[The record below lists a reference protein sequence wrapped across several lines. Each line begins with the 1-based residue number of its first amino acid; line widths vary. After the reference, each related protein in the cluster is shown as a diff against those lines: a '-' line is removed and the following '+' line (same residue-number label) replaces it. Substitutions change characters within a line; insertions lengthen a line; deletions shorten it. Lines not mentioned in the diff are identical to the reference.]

1 MMNGTK
7 LYAGLLAGSAI
18 GVLSSLPFVNL
29 ANCCCL
35 WIFGGGM
42 LASYLYQQNQD
53 EPIAVSDALAV
64 GAIAAVCA
72 AVVGLVV
79 SIPINYVT
87 APILQRVVARALE
100 SSQDVP
106 TELRDVLENVS
117 MSGAG
122 LVASFVLWLV
132 VYLFVVPAG
141 ALIGG
146 LMFQKKAIAPAAPP
160 AEPAAT
166 DLGMLPLPPSVTPLL
181 PVIGADELGPQS
193 TPAATA
199 AEDASWDEAP
209 VVLPEDTTPA
219 AASHSELVPPADTP
233 QRAIASADTASEG
246 PAPDAPDDDDLPP
259 SSTPPSQPPPLPPV

>member
-1 MMNGTK
+1 MNGPK
-7 LYAGLLAGSAI
+7 LYAGLLAGTAI

-53 EPIAVSDALAV
+53 EPIAVGDALAV

-79 SIPINYVT
+79 SIPIHYVT

-100 SSQDVP
+100 SSKDVP

-122 LVASFVLWLV
+122 MVASFVLWLV

-146 LMFQKKAIAPAAPP
+146 LMFQKKAVAPSAPK

-166 DLGMLPLPPSVTPLL
+166 DLGMLPLPPSVPPPL
-181 PVIGADELGPQS
+181 PVLGVDDEGPQS
-193 TPAATA
+193 ALTLPPT
-199 AEDASWDEAP
+199 AEDTSWDEAP
-209 VVLPEDTTPA
+209 VVLPEDTTPST
-219 AASHSELVPPADTP
+219 ASHAELVPEETKSAAAAP
-233 QRAIASADTASEG
+233 ADTASER

-259 SSTPPSQPPPLPPV
+259 SSTPPSQPPPLPRV

>member
-1 MMNGTK
+1 MNGPK
-7 LYAGLLAGSAI
+7 LYAGLLAGTAI

-53 EPIAVSDALAV
+53 EPITVSDALAV
-64 GAIAAVCA
+64 GAIAAVGA

-87 APILQRVVARALE
+87 TPILQRVVARALE

-106 TELRDVLENVS
+106 VELRDMLENVS

-122 LVASFVLWLV
+122 LVASFMLWLV
-132 VYLFVVPAG
+132 VYMFVVPAG

-146 LMFQKKAIAPAAPP
+146 LMFQKKAIAPASRV
-160 AEPAAT
+160 EPAAAGVAT
-166 DLGMLPLPPSVTPLL
+166 LPLPPSAPPPL
-181 PVIGADELGPQS
+181 PMIGADDEGP
-193 TPAATA
+193 PAAALPTT
-199 AEDASWDEAP
+199 AEDTSWDEAP
-209 VVLPEDTTPA
+209 VVLLEDTAPVDTDAAEIVPREAKSPTATPA
-219 AASHSELVPPADTP
+219 DAASKSP
-233 QRAIASADTASEG
+233 G
-246 PAPDAPDDDDLPP
+246 PDPDAPDDDDLPP
-259 SSTPPSQPPPLPPV
+259 SSTPPSQPPPLPMV

>member
-1 MMNGTK
+1 MMNGPK

-42 LASYLYQQNQD
+42 LASYLCQQNQE
-53 EPIAVSDALAV
+53 EPITVSDALGV

-79 SIPINYVT
+79 SIPIHYIT

-106 TELRDVLENVS
+106 AELRDVLENVS

-122 LVASFVLWLV
+122 LVASFVMWLV

-146 LMFQKKAIAPAAPP
+146 LMFQKKAISPAVAPEPPAAH
-160 AEPAAT
+160 
-166 DLGMLPLPPSVTPLL
+166 LGMLPLPPSAPPPLPL
-181 PVIGADELGPQS
+181 TRPDDEGPQS
-193 TPAATA
+193 VHAATHA
-199 AEDASWDEAP
+199 TDTSWDEAP
-209 VVLPEDTTPA
+209 VALPEATTSGP
-219 AASHSELVPPADTP
+219 
-233 QRAIASADTASEG
+233 ASEAE
-246 PAPDAPDDDDLPP
+246 PAPDPPDDDDLPP
-259 SSTPPSQPPPLPPV
+259 SSTPPSQPPPLPTA